1 MDNVLMPSENLE
13 LFQEIGH
20 EVWSLVSIPIVL
32 FFKNLIYKLY
42 AGTAIY
48 NIVKLKFIPCGLTV

>member
-32 FFKNLIYKLY
+32 FLKKFNLQALRRHRYL
-42 AGTAIY
+42 
-48 NIVKLKFIPCGLTV
+48 